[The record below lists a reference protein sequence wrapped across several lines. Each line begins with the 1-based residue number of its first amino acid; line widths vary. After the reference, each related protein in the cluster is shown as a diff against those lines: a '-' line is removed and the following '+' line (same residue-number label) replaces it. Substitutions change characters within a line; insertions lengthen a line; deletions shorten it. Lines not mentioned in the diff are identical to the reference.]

1 MVSMYYELRSF
12 TCMLESIAR
21 GDIVGEEE
29 EDILPPGTKHSMPPG
44 TLGKSYIMHDG

>member
-1 MVSMYYELRSF
+1 
-12 TCMLESIAR
+12 MLESIAR

-44 TLGKSYIMHDG
+44 TLRESYIVYYG